1 MSDDQL
7 EFQSIHAAFRPKI
20 RRYLTRLAGENEAED
35 LTQEVFVKVNH
46 ALKTFRGECELS
58 TWIYRI
64 ATNAAIDRLR
74 TSSLRENALNLPDD
88 TEELEEGD
96 LWTGAESLSPEQ
108 QAMRQEMYQCFE
120 DFVAKLPANYRIV
133 FVLSE
138 LEELTNNEIAEILGL
153 SLDTVKIRLHRAR
166 TRLYQE
172 LRTHCKV
179 EDWV

>member
-7 EFQSIHAAFRPKI
+7 EFVNIHAAFRPKI
-20 RRYLTRLAGENEAED
+20 QRYLTRLVGKNEAED
-35 LTQEVFVKVNH
+35 LTQEVFVKINH
-46 ALKTFRGECELS
+46 ALETFRGECELS

-74 TSSLRENALNLPDD
+74 TSSVRENVSDLSEDS
-88 TEELEEGD
+88 EEIED
-96 LWTGAESLSPEQ
+96 RDVWTGKESPSPEQ
-108 QAMRQEMYQCFE
+108 QAMRQEMYECFE
-120 DFVAKLPANYRIV
+120 NFVEKLPANYRIV

-153 SLDTVKIRLHRAR
+153 SLDTVKIRLHRGR